1 MGVSLG
7 TPDKVLM
14 LNEQVQSPWP
24 KKGMVTRT
32 SGMSMWVVLP
42 GGPPRLAEILAE
54 VKTV

>member
-1 MGVSLG
+1 MGVPLG
-7 TPDKVLM
+7 TPNKVLM
-14 LNEQVQSPWP
+14 LNDQVQSPWP

-54 VKTV
+54 VKAV